1 MKIKQLLSVMTAGV
15 ALSLGF
21 SACALAQTST
31 AYSWDNVAIGG
42 GGFVS
47 AVIPSKT
54 EQGVVY
60 ARTDVGGAYR
70 WDKTNARWVSLLDWV
85 SEDEVGYL
93 GTESLAIDP
102 KNAAKVYILAGIS
115 YFNNGKT
122 AILRSSDYG
131 KTFAITDVSSQFKAH
146 GNGMGRQNGEKLVVD
161 PGSSNILY
169 AGTRWNGLFKST
181 DSGVTWSRLSG
192 LNITTT
198 PNENGISFVTLDPLS
213 VSGSVA
219 QRVFVGV
226 SRFGSV
232 GANFYRSNDA
242 GATFTAVSGAPTALM
257 PQRAA
262 LASDGNLYITYA
274 NGAGPHGHWA
284 QPEPMDLGE
293 VWKYNVSSGA
303 WTNVTPS
310 GYTRAFGGIAIDP
323 NNAQRLLLTTIN
335 TYMQQGDA
343 YGDRIFISTTGGAS
357 WTDVV
362 ARGFAKDNGGVSW
375 IAGNSIHWAGS
386 IEFDPFD
393 TKAVWVTSGNGI
405 FKTTNI
411 DATTTTWAFNVKGLE
426 ETVPLN
432 LVSIPNGPV
441 VSVIGDYD
449 GFRHT
454 DIAQYAPIHTPRM
467 GTTTGLDVAALNTS
481 ILVRSGG
488 GDSPAIYYSTD
499 TGASW
504 TKSASMN
511 GKNGQ
516 VALSANG
523 SVLLH
528 NPADS
533 TTTYRST
540 NFGSSWAAVT
550 GLSTANIRP
559 VADPVNTNKFYAYN
573 NGSMLVST
581 DAGVSFT
588 AKGSL
593 ASGGSTVIRVAPGKE
608 GDVWVPLF
616 GGGLARSTNSG
627 TSFTSFSNV
636 SYCGAVGFGKA
647 ATGATYPTVYIW
659 GTVSGVRGVWRST
672 DTGASWV
679 RINDDTHEYGGPATG
694 QFVVGDMNTYGVVY
708 MSTAGR
714 GVVYGKPGTSTASSS
729 VVSSVARSS
738 SKSSSSSSVLS
749 SSIAS
754 SSVVSSSVASSSKS
768 SVASSSVATSSLV
781 SSSSSKS
788 SVVSSSVA
796 SSSVASSVASS
807 SSSASGTANKCAY
820 VISSQWSGGFNGAI
834 RITNNKTTAIN
845 GWTVSWAYTDGS
857 KVTGSWGAT
866 VTGTNPYT
874 ATNLSYNGTIQP
886 GQTVEIG
893 FGGTSGGATAAIPAV
908 TGTVCN

>member
-1 MKIKQLLSVMTAGV
+1 MKFKQLLSVTV
-15 ALSLGF
+15 VSLALSLHA
-21 SACALAQTST
+21 SAQTST
-31 AYSWDNVAIGG
+31 PYTWGNLAIGG

-54 EQGVVY
+54 EQGMVY

-70 WDKTNARWVSLLDWV
+70 WDKASTQWVSLLDWV

-93 GTESLAIDP
+93 GAESLAVDP

-122 AILRSSDYG
+122 AVLRSSDYG
-131 KTFAITDVSSQFKAH
+131 KTFAITDVTSQFKAH

-169 AGTRWNGLFKST
+169 AGTRWNGLFKSS
-181 DSGVTWSRLSG
+181 DSGVTWSRLAG

-198 PNENGISFVTLDPLS
+198 PNENGVSFVALDPLS

-219 QRVFVGV
+219 QRLFVGI

-232 GANFYRSNDA
+232 GPNFYRSNDA
-242 GATFTAVSGAPTALM
+242 GATFTAVAGAPTNLM

-293 VWKYNVSSGA
+293 VWKYNVSAGS
-303 WTNVTPS
+303 WTNITPN
-310 GYTRAFGGIAIDP
+310 GYTRGFSGITVDP

-343 YGDRIFISTTGGAS
+343 WGDRIFISTNGGTS
-357 WTDVV
+357 WTDVI
-362 ARGFAKDNGGVSW
+362 ARGFAKDSGGVSW
-375 IAGNSIHWAGS
+375 IAGNSIHWTGS

-393 TKAVWVTSGNGI
+393 TKAAWVTSGNGI

-411 DATTTTWAFNVKGLE
+411 DAATTTWAFNVRGLE

-432 LVSIPNGPV
+432 IVSIPSGPV
-441 VSVIGDYD
+441 ISVIGDYD

-454 DIAQYAPIHTPRM
+454 DITQYAPIHSPRM
-467 GTTTGLDVAALNTS
+467 GTTTGLDYAALNSATV
-481 ILVRSGG
+481 VRSGG
-488 GDSPAIYYSTD
+488 GDSPALYYSTD
-499 TGASW
+499 MGVSW
-504 TKSASMN
+504 TKSATMN

-528 NPADS
+528 SPADS
-533 TTTYRST
+533 AISYRST
-540 NFGSSWAAVT
+540 NFGSSWVAIT
-550 GLSTANIRP
+550 GLSTANLRP

-573 NGSMLVST
+573 NGTMMVST
-581 DAGVSFT
+581 DAGISFS
-588 AKGSL
+588 AKGTL

-608 GDVWVPLF
+608 GDVWAPLY

-627 TSFTSFSNV
+627 TSFTSFSKV
-636 SYCGAVGFGKA
+636 TYCGAVGFGKA
-647 ATGATYPTVYIW
+647 AAGATYPTVYIW
-659 GTVSGVRGVWRST
+659 GTVSGLRGVWRSI

-679 RINDDTHEYGGPATG
+679 RVNDNAFEYGGPANG
-694 QFVVGDMNTYGVVY
+694 QFVVGDMNTYGIVY

-714 GVVYGKPGTSTASSS
+714 GVVYGKPATGAVSSSVASSSSSIAASRSSVASS
-729 VVSSVARSS
+729 VVSSVAGSSRSS
-738 SKSSSSSSVLS
+738 SAV
-749 SSIAS
+749 A
-754 SSVVSSSVASSSKS
+754 SSVASSSSKS
-768 SVASSSVATSSLV
+768 SVASSSIASSFVASSAV
-781 SSSSSKS
+781 SSS
-788 SVVSSSVA
+788 A
-796 SSSVASSVASS
+796 
-807 SSSASGTANKCAY
+807 SSASGTANKCAY
-820 VISSQWSGGFNGAI
+820 VISSQWAGGFNAAI
-834 RITNNKTTAIN
+834 RITNNKITAIN
-845 GWTVSWAYTDGS
+845 GWSVNWAYTDGTQL
-857 KVTGSWGAT
+857 TGSWNAT
-866 VTGTNPYT
+866 ITGTNPYN
-874 ATNLSYNGTIQP
+874 ATNLSWNATIQP
-886 GQTVEIG
+886 GQTVE
-893 FGGTSGGATAAIPAV
+893 FGVQGTNGGAAAATPAI
-908 TGTVCN
+908 TGSVCQ

>member
-1 MKIKQLLSVMTAGV
+1 MKFKQLLLFMAAGA
-15 ALSLGF
+15 ALSF
-21 SACALAQTST
+21 DSSAQTSASYT
-31 AYSWDNVAIGG
+31 WDNLAIGG

-54 EQGVVY
+54 EQGMVY

-70 WDKTNARWVSLLDWV
+70 WDKTSARWVSLLDWV

-93 GTESLAIDP
+93 GTESLAVDP

-131 KTFAITDVSSQFKAH
+131 KTFAITDVSNQFKAH

-181 DSGVTWSRLSG
+181 DSGASWSRLSG

-232 GANFYRSNDA
+232 GPSFYRSNDA

-262 LASDGNLYITYA
+262 LAGDGNLYITYA

-303 WTNVTPS
+303 WTNITPS
-310 GYTRAFGGIAIDP
+310 GYTRGFSGITVDP
-323 NNAQRLLLTTIN
+323 NNAQRLLLTTMN

-343 YGDRIFISTTGGAS
+343 YGDRIFITTNGGAS

-362 ARGFAKDNGGVSW
+362 ARGFAKDSGGVSW
-375 IAGNSIHWAGS
+375 IAGNSIHWTGS

-393 TKAVWVTSGNGI
+393 TKAAWVTSGNGI
-405 FKTTNI
+405 FKTSNI
-411 DATTTTWAFNVKGLE
+411 DAATTTWTFNVKGLE

-432 LVSIPNGPV
+432 LVSIPDGPV
-441 VSVIGDYD
+441 VSVIYDYD
-449 GFRHT
+449 GFRHS
-454 DIAQYAPIHTPRM
+454 DITQYAPIHTPRM
-467 GTTTGLDVAALNTS
+467 GSTTGLDVAALNTS
-481 ILVRSGG
+481 TIVRSGG
-488 GDSPAIYYSTD
+488 GDTPAMYYSTD

-504 TKSASMN
+504 TKTTSMN

-528 NPADS
+528 SPADS

-540 NFGSSWAAVT
+540 NFGSSWATVT
-550 GLSTANIRP
+550 GLSTANVRP
-559 VADPVNTNKFYAYN
+559 VADPVNTNKFYVYN
-573 NGSMLVST
+573 NGAMLLST
-581 DAGVSFT
+581 DAGVSFS

-593 ASGGSTVIRVAPGKE
+593 ASGGSSVIRVAPGKE

-627 TSFTSFSNV
+627 TSFTSFSNI

-647 ATGATYPTVYIW
+647 AAGATYPTVYIW
-659 GTVSGVRGVWRST
+659 GTVSGMRGVWRSI
-672 DTGASWV
+672 DTGATWV
-679 RINDDTHEYGGPATG
+679 RVNDDTHEYGGPANG
-694 QFVVGDMNTYGVVY
+694 QFVVGDMNTYGIVY

-714 GVVYGKPGTSTASSS
+714 GVVYGKPDSA
-729 VVSSVARSS
+729 A
-738 SKSSSSSSVLS
+738 SSSSVASSSNSSVASSSAVSSLS
-749 SSIAS
+749 SKSSIAS
-754 SSVVSSSVASSSKS
+754 SSVTSNSSK
-768 SVASSSVATSSLV
+768 
-781 SSSSSKS
+781 
-788 SVVSSSVA
+788 SSSVA
-796 SSSVASSVASS
+796 SSSVASNS
-807 SSSASGTANKCAY
+807 SSSANGVANKCTY

-834 RITNNKTTAIN
+834 RITNNKTAAIN
-845 GWTVSWAYTDGS
+845 GWAVSWNYIDGS
-857 KVTGSWGAT
+857 KVSGFWSAT

-874 ATNLSYNGTIQP
+874 ATNLSYNGTILP
-886 GQTVEIG
+886 GQTVEFG
-893 FGGTSGGATAAIPAV
+893 FGGTSGGATAAIPTV
-908 TGTVCN
+908 TGAVCN